1 MYGIRHVP
9 NTEHFPQIS
18 SYAER
23 LTDEQ
28 ALFHSQVIGKE
39 PAGYRVTSQEG
50 DEQAKRLAVGSLSD
64 SAACYRSEF

>member
-1 MYGIRHVP
+1 MPCAKR
-9 NTEHFPQIS
+9 FPRIS

-50 DEQAKRLAVGSLSD
+50 DKQAKSLAVGSLND
-64 SAACYRSEF
+64 SAACYRSEFWSIP